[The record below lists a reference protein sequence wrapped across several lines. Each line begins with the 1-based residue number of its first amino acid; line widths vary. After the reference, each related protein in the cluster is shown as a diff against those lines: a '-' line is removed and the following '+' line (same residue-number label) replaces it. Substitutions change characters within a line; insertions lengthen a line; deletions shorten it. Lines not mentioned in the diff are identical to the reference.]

1 MTTTAPL
8 ALPPQLAP
16 ALRGRVFDL
25 LAECELVSS
34 VPEPPR
40 RRRRTSQPPRC
51 VVCFQSGRLGGHHDE
66 AGEVEW
72 VHRSCH
78 RRLHRRGKPTHRS
91 ARLAAMLSRSSA
103 CI

>member
-1 MTTTAPL
+1 
-8 ALPPQLAP
+8 
-16 ALRGRVFDL
+16 
-25 LAECELVSS
+25 
-34 VPEPPR
+34 
-40 RRRRTSQPPRC
+40 
-51 VVCFQSGRLGGHHDE
+51 VVCFEIGRLGGHHDE
-66 AGEVEW
+66 AGAVQW